1 MFEYFYHEILRRTI
15 ISFGTLFNGL
25 NIKHKDSDDNTT
37 SVIKVPLAYGPI
49 QKFLARLEQQPDL
62 NKATQ
67 ITLPRMSFEMIGM
80 SYDPSRKVTT
90 TQTFLSGA
98 SSDKASEK
106 KTYMP
111 VPYNMTFE
119 LGIMTK
125 LNDDAL
131 QIVEQIV
138 PYFQPQYSLT
148 VDLVEAIGEK
158 RDIPVVL
165 ESITMTDDYEGDFST
180 RRVLLYTLRF
190 SAKTYLFGPVSST
203 ATDII
208 KKVSVGY
215 IAADSSGSDSRTGGR
230 DVTYSVTPRA
240 TKNYDGVVATNLSND
255 ISLADVTFE
264 VDSGSSLTVNKY
276 IVVDNES
283 MYVDKINGNE
293 ITVLRGQDGTTAQGH
308 VKGSDI
314 GTITEADNVLIE
326 VGDDFGVD
334 GSYV

>member
-25 NIKHKDSDDNTT
+25 NINHKDSSDNTT

-62 NKATQ
+62 NKSTQ

-98 SSDKASEK
+98 TSDKASEK

-119 LGIMTK
+119 LGIMCK
-125 LNDDAL
+125 LNDYAL

-148 VDLVEAIGEK
+148 VDLVESIGEK
-158 RDIPVVL
+158 RDVPVVL

-203 ATDII
+203 TTDII
-208 KKVSVGY
+208 KKVRVGY
-215 IAADSSGSDSRTGGR
+215 IAADSSGADSRTGGR
-230 DVTYSVTPRA
+230 DVTYAVTPRA

-264 VDSGSSLTVNKY
+264 VNSGTALTENKY
-276 IVVDNES
+276 IVIDNES

-314 GTITEADNVLIE
+314 GTITTTDNDLIE
-326 VGDDFGVD
+326 VGDDFGFD

>member
-25 NIKHKDSDDNTT
+25 NIKHKDSSDNTT

-203 ATDII
+203 TTDII
-208 KKVSVGY
+208 KKVRVGY
-215 IAADSSGSDSRTGGR
+215 IAADSSGTDSRTGGR
-230 DVTYSVTPRA
+230 DVTYAVTPRA
-240 TKNYDGVVATNLSND
+240 TKNYDGVVATNLTND
-255 ISLADVTFE
+255 ISLADVVFT
-264 VDSGSSLTVNKY
+264 VDSGSSLTENAY
-276 IVVDNES
+276 IVIDNES

-293 ITVLRGQDGTTAQGH
+293 LTVLRGQDGTTAQGH

-314 GTITEADNVLIE
+314 GTITTTDNDLIE
-326 VGDDFGVD
+326 VGDDFGFD

>member
-25 NIKHKDSDDNTT
+25 NIKHKDSSDNTT

-203 ATDII
+203 TTDII
-208 KKVSVGY
+208 KKVRVGY
-215 IAADSSGSDSRTGGR
+215 IAADSSGTDSRTGGR
-230 DVTYSVTPRA
+230 DVTYAVTPRA
-240 TKNYDGVVATNLSND
+240 TKNYDGVVATNLTND

-264 VDSGSSLTVNKY
+264 VNSGTALTENKY
-276 IVVDNES
+276 IVIDNES

-314 GTITEADNVLIE
+314 GKITTADNDLIE
-326 VGDDFGVD
+326 VGDDFGFD

>member
-98 SSDKASEK
+98 TSDKASEK

-158 RDIPVVL
+158 RDVPVVL

-203 ATDII
+203 TTDII
-208 KKVSVGY
+208 KKVRVGY
-215 IAADSSGSDSRTGGR
+215 IAADSSGTDSRTGGR
-230 DVTYSVTPRA
+230 DVTYAVTPRA
-240 TKNYDGVVATNLSND
+240 TKNYDGVVVTNLTND
-255 ISLADVTFE
+255 ISLADVIFE

-326 VGDDFGVD
+326 VGDDFGFD

>member
-25 NIKHKDSDDNTT
+25 NIKHKDSSDNTT

-62 NKATQ
+62 NKSTQ

-203 ATDII
+203 TTDII
-208 KKVSVGY
+208 KKVRVGY
-215 IAADSSGSDSRTGGR
+215 IAADSSGTDSRTGGR
-230 DVTYSVTPRA
+230 DVTYAVTPRA
-240 TKNYDGVVATNLSND
+240 TKNYDGVVATNLTND

-264 VDSGSSLTVNKY
+264 VNSGTALTENKY
-276 IVVDNES
+276 IVIDNES
-283 MYVDKINGNE
+283 MYVDKISGDL
-293 ITVLRGQDGTTAQGH
+293 ITVLRGQDGTVPEGH
-308 VKGSDI
+308 VAGADI
-314 GTITEADNVLIE
+314 GKITEADNVLIE
-326 VGDDFGVD
+326 TGDDFGFD
-334 GSYV
+334 GTYA